1 MAATRLIA
9 LHVAKGR
16 TVAQSLGERTDY
28 AKNPEK
34 AKEKMRRYWERK
46 AQRLAAENEPAAEKD
61 DKNYEE

>member
-1 MAATRLIA
+1 MDMSEAAKEARR
-9 LHVAKGR
+9 KYGR
-16 TVAQSLGERTDY
+16 EYY